1 MQEEQPVAA
10 RRGGA
15 GLKLRAAPELRPD
28 EPGSGSLG
36 EGASLVRG
44 PAIDQDRLL
53 HDAVDHRRNER
64 GERRAQRRLGI
75 VGGDNHGNHGGGL

>member
-1 MQEEQPVAA
+1 MEEEQPVAA

-28 EPGSGSLG
+28 EPGAGSLG
-36 EGASLVRG
+36 EGARLVAR

-64 GERRAQRRLGI
+64 RERRPQRGLGV